1 MICDLM
7 KRLFPPPLTG
17 LAFVE
22 GMEKIRKDPEFAEQ
36 HLRECAQCRDYA
48 ERTAQPDD
56 EARLKLIVVVEGWW
70 KQALKTDGNEPDLP
84 VM

>member
-17 LAFVE
+17 VAFVE

-36 HLRECAQCRDYA
+36 HLRECAECRDYA
-48 ERTAQPDD
+48 ERAGHLGD
-56 EARLKLIVVVEGWW
+56 EPRLQLIVVVEDWW
-70 KQALKTDGNEPDLP
+70 KQVLKKDGNEPQLP